1 MSIQLELTVTA
12 GTPIFRGH
20 DHYWSVVRDLGKD
33 RRTFTRREVALRS
46 NDRDDTCVGDF
57 LKRLHAAGFL
67 EVIDQ
72 KRLANTAGGGT
83 ALHNVYRLLKR
94 PSATPIINRDGTPGT
109 QGLAQLHLWNAMRAL
124 SSFTLIEL
132 AVSASTDSV
141 EVPRETAKRYVTH
154 LSRAGY
160 LQVLRQASPKVQ
172 QIWRLKSSMNT
183 GPNPPKI
190 LRTKVVYDANRK
202 EIMGRPV
209 AEECAA

>member
-1 MSIQLELTVTA
+1 M
-12 GTPIFRGH
+12 
-20 DHYWSVVRDLGKD
+20 
-33 RRTFTRREVALRS
+33 
-46 NDRDDTCVGDF
+46 
-57 LKRLHAAGFL
+57 
-67 EVIDQ
+67 
-72 KRLANTAGGGT
+72 
-83 ALHNVYRLLKR
+83 
-94 PSATPIINRDGTPGT
+94 
-109 QGLAQLHLWNAMRAL
+109 
-124 SSFTLIEL
+124 
-132 AVSASTDSV
+132 
-141 EVPRETAKRYVTH
+141 TH